1 MISLLG
7 TETDFFAGYR
17 ACPCLKDHYR
27 THLLK
32 GCHECGKNGLVC
44 QGEYASLKPGYWWQ
58 WCNHSY
64 KSRYQEFIQNL
75 IAAIPALDENSVKYP
90 YPLPTPYM
98 CQVPDSC
105 EGGMDSP
112 CADGYEGPVCAI
124 CSLDYYK
131 QSYTCKKIPSK
142 SWIAGQL
149 SRGCHFISD
158 IFLVGMEKEKKA
170 SHGTWSRSYGQI
182 LIQIEDLDRILPS
195 HLWVTERFFL
205 QQVARFFRHCC
216 KVLRDTST

>member
-1 MISLLG
+1 MQ
-7 TETDFFAGYR
+7 D
-17 ACPCLKDHYR
+17 
-27 THLLK
+27 
-32 GCHECGKNGLVC
+32 V
-44 QGEYASLKPGYWWQ
+44 ASCAEWIRPGYWWQ
-58 WCNHSY
+58 WRNHSY
-64 KSRYQEFIQNL
+64 KSRYQEFIENL

-131 QSYTCKKIPSK
+131 QSHTCKKISIK
-142 SWIAGQL
+142 IMDCGTTV

-170 SHGTWSRSYGQI
+170 CHGT
-182 LIQIEDLDRILPS
+182 
-195 HLWVTERFFL
+195 
-205 QQVARFFRHCC
+205 
-216 KVLRDTST
+216 

>member
-27 THLLK
+27 THLLE

-58 WCNHSY
+58 WRNHSY
-64 KSRYQEFIQNL
+64 KSRYQEFIENL

-90 YPLPTPYM
+90 YPLPTCARYQTPARVAWTPHARMGTRDQFAPYAAWITTSN
-98 CQVPDSC
+98 PTL
-105 EGGMDSP
+105 
-112 CADGYEGPVCAI
+112 A
-124 CSLDYYK
+124 
-131 QSYTCKKIPSK
+131 KKSPSK

-170 SHGTWSRSYGQI
+170 SHGT
-182 LIQIEDLDRILPS
+182 
-195 HLWVTERFFL
+195 
-205 QQVARFFRHCC
+205 
-216 KVLRDTST
+216 

>member
-1 MISLLG
+1 MFIPGPNPEICRDCPPGGFYSDSLPYVARECKRCPNGSYVAYHKKPGKSVLDCKTCPLG

-27 THLLK
+27 THLLE

-64 KSRYQEFIQNL
+64 KSRHQEFIENL

-131 QSYTCKKIPSK
+131 QSHTCK
-142 SWIAGQL
+142 
-149 SRGCHFISD
+149 
-158 IFLVGMEKEKKA
+158 
-170 SHGTWSRSYGQI
+170 
-182 LIQIEDLDRILPS
+182 
-195 HLWVTERFFL
+195 
-205 QQVARFFRHCC
+205 
-216 KVLRDTST
+216 